1 MTVNVPAVLKVKL
14 VVAAEVNA
22 GTTCTVSVTALEVAV
37 PAVLLVVM
45 LETVVAMAVLEAT
58 EALAGVFKLT
68 ALQKLVTVVPEALV
82 VLEEPEEREAMEP
95 TE

>member
-37 PAVLLVVM
+37 PAVLAATARYCTPFIPAVIA
-45 LETVVAMAVLEAT
+45 ETVSVVE
-58 EALAGVFKLT
+58 LT
-68 ALQKLVTVVPEALV
+68 PE
-82 VLEEPEEREAMEP
+82 
-95 TE
+95 